1 MVEYVRLPAAGLTE
15 VAARIFQAAGG
26 ARGEALEIATNL
38 VGANLAGHDSHGL
51 FRIPR
56 YLDWLK
62 RGYHNFDRHI
72 SVITENAVMASLDGN
87 YGFGQVLGRQAV
99 EFGLKKAQAN
109 GLALVA
115 LKHGGHLGRIG
126 AWAELAAEA
135 GYVSIHFVNVA
146 NSMLVAPYGGRERR
160 MSTAPVA
167 IGIPNGADDHFIL
180 DFSTARSA
188 EGKILVAYKS
198 GTPVPQGYLIDGD
211 GKFTADPL
219 ALYGEVPEGQAPN
232 PRGGPGA
239 LVAMGDHKG
248 SGLALACELLAGVV
262 TGSGTASNG
271 AQPWNGM
278 LSIYIDPKALDGGR
292 NFPEMVAGYVD
303 FVRSCKPQPGVSS
316 VMVPGDPERRQRQD
330 RLANGIPLAL
340 DGWNDIIRSAE
351 ALGVTRATIDGILS
365 AAGEKK
371 NG

>member
-1 MVEYVRLPAAGLTE
+1 MPIVQADRLKRIGAALLRAAGASDEEATA
-15 VAARIFQAAGG
+15 VATGCV
-26 ARGEALEIATNL
+26 N
-38 VGANLAGHDSHGL
+38 ANLAGHDSHGL

-56 YLDWLK
+56 YLDWLQ
-62 RGYHNFDRHI
+62 RGYHNFGRRI
-72 SVITENAVMASLDGN
+72 SVISENAVMASLDGN

-146 NSMLVAPYGGRERR
+146 NSSLVAPYGGRERR

-198 GTPVPQGYLIDGD
+198 GTPVPEGYLIDGD

-239 LVAMGDHKG
+239 LAAMGDHKG

-262 TGSGTASNG
+262 TGSGTAGKG

-278 LSIYIDPKALDGGR
+278 LSIYIDPTMLDGGR
-292 NFPEMVAGYVD
+292 NFPESVAGYID
-303 FVRSCKPQPGVSS
+303 FVRECKPQPGVSS
-316 VMVPGDPERRQRQD
+316 VMVPGDPERRQRKE
-330 RLANGIPLAL
+330 RLANGIPLAV
-340 DGWNDIIRSAE
+340 DGWNDIIRSAKT
-351 ALGVTRATIDGILS
+351 LGVTRATIDDILK
-365 AAGEKK
+365 AAGAK

>member
-1 MVEYVRLPAAGLTE
+1 MDYVRLSAPALTE
-15 VAARIFQAAGG
+15 IGARIFAAAGG
-26 ARGEALEIATNL
+26 SREEALEIATNL
-38 VGANLAGHDSHGL
+38 VGANLAGHDSHGV

-56 YLDWLK
+56 YLDWLR
-62 RGYHNFDRHI
+62 RGHLHFGRRI
-72 SVITENAVMASLDGN
+72 SVLSENAVMASLDGN
-87 YGFGQVLGRQAV
+87 HGFGQVLGRQAV
-99 EFGLKKAQAN
+99 EFGLAKAQAN

-115 LKHGGHLGRIG
+115 LRHGGHLGRIG

-146 NSMLVAPYGGRERR
+146 NSNLVAPYGGRERR

-198 GTPVPQGYLIDGD
+198 GKPVPEGYLIDGD
-211 GKFTADPL
+211 GKFSTDPL
-219 ALYGEVPEGQAPN
+219 ALYGKIPEGEAPN

-271 AQPWNGM
+271 PHPWNGM
-278 LSIYIDPKALDGGR
+278 LSIYIDPQKLDR
-292 NFPEMVAGYVD
+292 KQDFPQLVSGYID
-303 FVRSCKPQPGVSS
+303 FVRSCKPQPGVER
-316 VMVPGDPERRQRQD
+316 VMVPGDPERRSRKE
-330 RLANGIPLAL
+330 RLANGIPLAA
-340 DGWNDIIRSAE
+340 DGWNDILRSAE
-351 ALGVTRATIDGILS
+351 ALGVTRETI
-365 AAGEKK
+365 AAIG
-371 NG
+371 GAAPVA

>member
-1 MVEYVRLPAAGLTE
+1 MVEYVRIPAAALTE
-15 VAARIFQAAGG
+15 VGARIFQGAGG
-26 ARGEALEIATNL
+26 SRAESLEIATNL
-38 VGANLAGHDSHGL
+38 VGANLAGHDSHGF

-56 YLDWLK
+56 YLDWVK

-72 SVITENAVMASLDGN
+72 SVISENGVMASLDGN
-87 YGFGQVLGRQAV
+87 FGFGQVIGRQAV
-99 EFGLKKAQAN
+99 EFGLKKVQPN

-126 AWAELAAEA
+126 AWAEKAADA

-146 NSMLVAPYGGRERR
+146 NSSLVAPYGGRERR

-167 IGIPNGADDHFIL
+167 IGIPNGKDDHFIL

-198 GTPVPQGYLIDGD
+198 GTPVPEGYLIDGD
-211 GKFTADPL
+211 GKFTRDPL
-219 ALYGEVPEGQAPN
+219 ALYGSVPEGQAPN

-262 TGSGTASNG
+262 TGSGTAGNG

-278 LSIYIDPKALDGGR
+278 LSIYIDPKMLDGSR
-292 NFPEMVAGYVD
+292 NFPEMVAGYID
-303 FVRSCKPQPGVSS
+303 LVRSCKPQPGVES
-316 VMVPGDPERRQRQD
+316 VMVPGDPERRQRKD
-330 RLANGIPLAL
+330 RLANGVPLAV
-340 DGWNDIIRSAE
+340 DGWNDIVHCAE
-351 ALGVTRATIDGILS
+351 GVGVTRAAIMDIVGATQGQ
-365 AAGEKK
+365 K